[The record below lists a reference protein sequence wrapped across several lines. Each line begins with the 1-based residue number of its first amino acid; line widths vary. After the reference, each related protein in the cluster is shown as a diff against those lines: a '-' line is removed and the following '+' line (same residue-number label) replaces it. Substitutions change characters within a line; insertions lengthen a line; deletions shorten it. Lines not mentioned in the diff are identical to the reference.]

1 MSENTP
7 KARETFASRLG
18 FIFLSAGCAI
28 GLGNVWRFPFI
39 TGKYGGAAFVLI
51 YILFLLL
58 LAMPIMVMEF
68 AVGRASN
75 QSVSRSF
82 AVLCPEHKV
91 WSLWGYIAWA
101 GNYVLMMFYTVV
113 NGWMISYT
121 YYSFTGKLDGLNPEA
136 IGSFFGGLLANP
148 YELIFWMAVVIIF
161 GALVCWAGLQ
171 SGVETITKIMMCGL
185 LLLMVTLAARS
196 VTLDGAE
203 KGIEF
208 YLKPDF
214 GKLFTDDAGNFSLAH
229 LGTTLYAALGQAFFT
244 LSIGIGSMAI
254 FGSYIKRDRSLLGE
268 SVIITALDTFVAL
281 TAGLIIFPACFAYG
295 VNPGAGPGLIF
306 VTLPN
311 MFNQM
316 PEGRLWGALF
326 FLFMSFAALST
337 VIAVFENIVACF
349 MDKFGLSRHKAV
361 FLMAVTILVLS
372 IPCALGFNVWSDF
385 APLGKGTVVLDLED
399 FIVSNNLLPIGSLVY
414 LTFCVTRYGWGWD
427 KFTAEADTGRGLKFP
442 KSLRFYFTY
451 IAPLIILLILFT
463 GYYQTFVK

>member
-1 MSENTP
+1 MSEKP
-7 KARETFASRLG
+7 RETFASRLG

-39 TGKYGGAAFVLI
+39 TGQYGGAAFVLI
-51 YILFLLL
+51 YILFLLF

-68 AVGRASN
+68 AVGRASG
-75 QSVSRSF
+75 QSMSRSF

-91 WSLWGYIAWA
+91 WSLWGYIGWA

-113 NGWMISYT
+113 NGWMIAYT
-121 YYSFTGKLDGLNPEA
+121 YYSFSGKLDGLNAEA
-136 IGSFFGGLLANP
+136 VGNVFGGMLANP
-148 YELIFWMAVVIIF
+148 YELTFWMAVVIVL

-171 SGVETITKIMMCGL
+171 SGVESITKAMMCGL
-185 LLLMVTLAARS
+185 LLLMIVLAGRS
-196 VTLDGAE
+196 VTLEGAD
-203 KGIEF
+203 KGLEF

-214 GKLFTDDAGNFSLAH
+214 TKLFTNPEGNFSMKH

-281 TAGLIIFPACFAYG
+281 MAGLIIFPACFAYG
-295 VNPGAGPGLIF
+295 INPGAGPGLIF

-316 PEGRLWGALF
+316 PNGRVWGALF
-326 FLFMSFAALST
+326 FLFLSFAALST

-349 MDKFGLSRHKAV
+349 MDRFGMNRHKAV
-361 FLMAVTILVLS
+361 SVMFVTIIFLS

-385 APLGKGTVVLDLED
+385 QPLGPGSGVLDLED
-399 FIVSNNLLPIGSLVY
+399 FIVSNNLLPIGALVY

-427 KFTAEADTGRGLKFP
+427 KFIEEADMGKGLKFP
-442 KSLRFYFTY
+442 QSMRFYFTY
-451 IAPLIILLILFT
+451 VVPVIILLILGT
-463 GYYQTFVK
+463 GYYQTFAK

>member
-1 MSENTP
+1 MSEKP
-7 KARETFASRLG
+7 RETFASRLG

-39 TGKYGGAAFVLI
+39 TGQYGGAAFVLI
-51 YILFLLL
+51 YILFLLV

-68 AVGRASN
+68 AVGRASG
-75 QSVSRSF
+75 QSSSRSF
-82 AVLCPEHKV
+82 AVLKPEHKI
-91 WSLWGYIAWA
+91 WSLWGYIGWA

-113 NGWMISYT
+113 NGWMLSYT
-121 YYSFTGKLDGLNPEA
+121 YYSFTGKLDGLNPDA
-136 IGSFFGGLLANP
+136 IGGFFNGLLANP
-148 YELIFWMAVVIIF
+148 YELTFWMAVVIIL

-171 SGVETITKIMMCGL
+171 SGVESITKIMMCGL
-185 LLLMVTLAARS
+185 LLLMIALAARS
-196 VTLDGAE
+196 ITLDGAE

-214 GKLFTDDAGNFSLAH
+214 SKLVFDEAGNFSLSH

-268 SVIITALDTFVAL
+268 SIIITALDTFVAL
-281 TAGLIIFPACFAYG
+281 MAGLIIFPACFAYG
-295 VNPGAGPGLIF
+295 INPGAGPGLIF

-316 PEGRLWGALF
+316 PEGRVWGALF

-337 VIAVFENIVACF
+337 VIAVFENIAACF
-349 MDKFGLSRHKAV
+349 MDRLNWSRHRSV
-361 FLMAVTILVLS
+361 LFMAVTIILLS

-385 APLGKGTVVLDLED
+385 QPLGKGTVVLDLED
-399 FIVSNNLLPIGSLVY
+399 FIVSNNLLPIGSLIY
-414 LTFCVTRYGWGWD
+414 LLFCVTRYGWGWD
-427 KFTAEADTGRGLKFP
+427 KFIAEADTGKGAKFP
-442 KSLRFYFTY
+442 KSLRGYFTY
-451 IAPLIILLILFT
+451 VVPIVMIIILCV
-463 GYYQTFVK
+463 GYYQTFAK